1 VNDGCVQCV
10 LPIPAFLVRVLFAV
24 RDGGIRSLCCDEY
37 VRSEEAVKQ
46 PPGRR
51 MDMRLLGSLVL
62 VGHGEQVL
70 MLCGG
75 ACGQVMSVDM
85 LEEQAVAYKQ
95 AVTEYRAL
103 AMAARASKTSKAT
116 STNILDC
123 LARRQ
128 VSNIFTQL
136 RKVGS

>member
-1 VNDGCVQCV
+1 M
-10 LPIPAFLVRVLFAV
+10 LA
-24 RDGGIRSLCCDEY
+24 S
-37 VRSEEAVKQ
+37 
-46 PPGRR
+46 
-51 MDMRLLGSLVL
+51 MLVL
-62 VGHGEQVL
+62 LREFFRVDHMIEMFQWVVWCILRHVEQVVIHQVL
-70 MLCGG
+70 WTVCV
-75 ACGQVMSVDM
+75 QVMSVDM
-85 LEEQAVAYKQ
+85 LEEQALAYKE

-136 RKVGS
+136 RKVWWCSTDMIVS

>member
-1 VNDGCVQCV
+1 MPLSGSFV
-10 LPIPAFLVRVLFAV
+10 FLRHA
-24 RDGGIRSLCCDEY
+24 
-37 VRSEEAVKQ
+37 
-46 PPGRR
+46 
-51 MDMRLLGSLVL
+51 
-62 VGHGEQVL
+62 EQVL
-70 MLCGG
+70 IINGG
-75 ACGQVMSVDM
+75 ISGQVLSVDM
-85 LEEQAVAYKQ
+85 LEEQALAYKQ

-136 RKVGS
+136 RKVCAYGVVHSLTLALEKEIVDFRAVYIV